1 MFYKLVEDLK
11 KIPEIEAI
19 SLGGSR
25 ATGNNDDKSDYDI
38 YLYCNGPISI
48 DLRRNILSK
57 YSKYMEIG
65 NSFWELEDN
74 GTFND
79 GIDYDILYRNL
90 DDFINGIENVVIKH
104 NSSNGYTTCMWHN
117 LLTCKVV
124 YDKTG
129 RLTNAKNMYNI
140 PYPKELKESIINR
153 NIRLIH
159 NNLHSYN
166 LQIEKA
172 LNRNDIISISH
183 RSAAFFESYFDII
196 FAVNELTHPGEKRLV
211 NLCLKTCKVLP
222 NNFSENIKLY
232 FNFLYQNYDKAKEI
246 LNEIINEL
254 ECILK

>member
-11 KIPEIEAI
+11 QIPEIEAI

-38 YLYCNGPISI
+38 YLYCNAPISENI
-48 DLRRNILSK
+48 RRNILSK

-74 GTFND
+74 GTFIN

-129 RLTNAKNMYNI
+129 RLTNAKNIYNI

-159 NNLHSYN
+159 NNLPSYN

-172 LNRNDIISISH
+172 LNRNDIISINH

-232 FNFLYQNYDKAKEI
+232 FNYLYQDYDKAKEI

>member
-159 NNLHSYN
+159 NNLPSYN

>member
-159 NNLHSYN
+159 NNLPSYN

-196 FAVNELTHPGEKRLV
+196 FAVNELTHPGEKTLV

>member
-38 YLYCNGPISI
+38 YLYCNGPITEDI
-48 DLRRNILSK
+48 RRNILSK

-124 YDKTG
+124 YDRTG
-129 RLTNAKNMYNI
+129 RLTNAQNKYNI

-159 NNLHSYN
+159 NNLPSYN

-232 FNFLYQNYDKAKEI
+232 FNNLYQNYDKAKEI

>member
-117 LLTCKVV
+117 LLTCKLV

-159 NNLHSYN
+159 NNLPSYN

-196 FAVNELTHPGEKRLV
+196 FAVNELTQPGEKRLV

>member
-38 YLYCNGPISI
+38 YLYCNGPISENI
-48 DLRRNILSK
+48 RRNILSK

-74 GTFND
+74 GTFID

-117 LLTCKVV
+117 LLTCKIV

-129 RLTNAKNMYNI
+129 RLTNAKNIYNI

-159 NNLHSYN
+159 NNLPSYN

-232 FNFLYQNYDKAKEI
+232 FNYLYQDYDKAKEI